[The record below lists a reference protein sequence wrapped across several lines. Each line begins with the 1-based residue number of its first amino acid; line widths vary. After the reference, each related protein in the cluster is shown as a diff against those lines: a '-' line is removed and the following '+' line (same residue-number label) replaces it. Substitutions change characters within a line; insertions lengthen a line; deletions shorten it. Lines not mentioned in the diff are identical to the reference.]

1 MLCLEL
7 DSKKVTII
15 RTGSL
20 ERMDDIRRAK
30 ASDARAVA
38 SLLFTELPKDP
49 LLTLFSRATVL
60 EKFIESLICSNR
72 TWVIE
77 RNNLIGVISV
87 GSLNDALDDFK
98 RRTTFRDRLRILR
111 AAAHPSQL
119 PKLIGGLFYIVRKP
133 KAPSQLEIT
142 WIAIDQ
148 SMHGKGLGGEL
159 LNVAV
164 TSIFQKS
171 GIIWVKT
178 LVSTPE
184 NLRFYQKHHF
194 EISHHVGGRV
204 ILTRSLGD
212 STCIQ

>member
-1 MLCLEL
+1 
-7 DSKKVTII
+7 
-15 RTGSL
+15 
-20 ERMDDIRRAK
+20 
-30 ASDARAVA
+30 
-38 SLLFTELPKDP
+38 LFNK
-49 LLTLFSRATVL
+49 ATVL
-60 EKFIESLICSNR
+60 HKFIESLICTNR

-77 RNNLIGVISV
+77 RNYIIGVISV
-87 GSLNDALDDFK
+87 GNLNETWDDFK
-98 RRTTFRDRLRILR
+98 RRATFRDCVRILS
-111 AAAHPSQL
+111 AAALPSLL

-142 WIAIDQ
+142 WIAIDH

-164 TSIFQKS
+164 ASILQKS
-171 GIIWVKT
+171 GVIWVKT

-184 NLRFYQKHHF
+184 NLSFYQKHHF